1 MQPEM
6 AGELEVSVG
15 SSVLAREVK
24 SGEERRFTF
33 LGPWD
38 VDVDNGIY
46 SYRAPL
52 SLAFMG
58 KKVGDLTV
66 FDFDGETRQYK
77 IVSIESA
84 ILE

>member
-1 MQPEM
+1 
-6 AGELEVSVG
+6 
-15 SSVLAREVK
+15 
-24 SGEERRFTF
+24 
-33 LGPWD
+33 
-38 VDVDNGIY
+38 
-46 SYRAPL
+46 
-52 SLAFMG
+52 MG